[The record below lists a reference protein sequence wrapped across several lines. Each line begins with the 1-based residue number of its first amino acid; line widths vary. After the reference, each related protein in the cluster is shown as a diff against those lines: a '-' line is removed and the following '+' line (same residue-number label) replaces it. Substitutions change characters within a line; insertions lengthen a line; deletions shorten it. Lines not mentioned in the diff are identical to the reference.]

1 MELTLLS
8 SGHNTGEP
16 FCFIL
21 TMGLFLPILSAG
33 YSCLVYETM
42 RCDLIVFL
50 LQHSWRHQPT
60 SGGLPG
66 HGAAIEGLG
75 GCGEMYYYTITAVW
89 RI

>member
-1 MELTLLS
+1 MNLFALFQLWDYS
-8 SGHNTGEP
+8 YL
-16 FCFIL
+16 FCL
-21 TMGLFLPILSAG
+21 PGLI
-33 YSCLVYETM
+33 YETV

-50 LQHSWRHQPT
+50 FQHSWRHQPT

-66 HGAAIEGLG
+66 HGAAIEGVG